1 MARPLVSII
10 GRPNV
15 GKSTFFNR
23 MAGKRIAIVDDQPGV
38 TRDRLYADVS
48 WLNYDFTMI
57 DTAGIDPLSGDEML
71 QSMQA
76 QAELAIDLSK
86 VILFFVDA
94 RDGMTSMDKYVAD
107 ILLKSGKPVLLV
119 LNKAD
124 SGSEPDTLH
133 DFYELGFGVPFPIS
147 ASHGLGIGDLLD
159 EVVSYFDAHRDNE
172 DIKAVKIAV
181 VGKPNAGK
189 SSLVNRILNYER
201 SIVSG
206 VSGTTRDA
214 IDTPFKKNGN
224 DYIIIDTAGIR
235 KKSKVESG
243 TVERYAIVRSFDA
256 VRRSDVVL
264 VTIDATCGLTD
275 QDVKIAGYAHD
286 EGRAAIIVVNKWDL
300 VEKDTYTVN
309 KFKKDIQNKL
319 AFMTYAPIIYVS
331 ALTGQRLSKIID
343 YVDYAMECA
352 GRRIQTGLLND
363 CLGEATTVSE
373 PPSKNGRRLKIYYAT
388 QVAVSPPTFVLF
400 VNDTELMHFSYL
412 RYLENYFRKS
422 FDFTGTPIRIH
433 VRFKNEKEMR

>member
-94 RDGMTSMDKYVAD
+94 KDGMTSMDKYVAD

-159 EVVSYFDAHRDNE
+159 EVVSY
-172 DIKAVKIAV
+172 
-181 VGKPNAGK
+181 
-189 SSLVNRILNYER
+189 L
-201 SIVSG
+201 
-206 VSGTTRDA
+206 
-214 IDTPFKKNGN
+214 
-224 DYIIIDTAGIR
+224 
-235 KKSKVESG
+235 
-243 TVERYAIVRSFDA
+243 
-256 VRRSDVVL
+256 
-264 VTIDATCGLTD
+264 
-275 QDVKIAGYAHD
+275 
-286 EGRAAIIVVNKWDL
+286 
-300 VEKDTYTVN
+300 
-309 KFKKDIQNKL
+309 
-319 AFMTYAPIIYVS
+319 
-331 ALTGQRLSKIID
+331 
-343 YVDYAMECA
+343 
-352 GRRIQTGLLND
+352 
-363 CLGEATTVSE
+363 
-373 PPSKNGRRLKIYYAT
+373 
-388 QVAVSPPTFVLF
+388 
-400 VNDTELMHFSYL
+400 
-412 RYLENYFRKS
+412 
-422 FDFTGTPIRIH
+422 
-433 VRFKNEKEMR
+433 